1 MPMETTFRA
10 GAIRNTQDYRARARL
25 VASQIIRKNTA
36 ERAYSVSSKTQRF
49 TPYLSDLLAAPA
61 EAPSHASRFFGA
73 ARVGRQRM
81 VGALMNHDLARNAK
95 LSRLRTRIQ

>member
-1 MPMETTFRA
+1 METTFRA

-61 EAPSHASRFFGA
+61 EAPAMQVDFLAPRESG
-73 ARVGRQRM
+73 GN
-81 VGALMNHDLARNAK
+81 GWLAR
-95 LSRLRTRIQ
+95 